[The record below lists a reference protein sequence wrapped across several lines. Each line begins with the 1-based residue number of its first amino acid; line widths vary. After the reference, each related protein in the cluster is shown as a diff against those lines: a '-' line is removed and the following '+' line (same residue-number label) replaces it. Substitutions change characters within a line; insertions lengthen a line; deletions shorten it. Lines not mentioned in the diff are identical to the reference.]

1 MNEIKPLTAEQI
13 FKLLSDPVR
22 LSVMQQLIDADNKE
36 MTCGSFKH
44 NVQKATF
51 SHHIKLLIEAG
62 MLQRREEGVRKYL
75 SIHKSIFD
83 DFPELITLITK
94 ADLSHS

>member
-1 MNEIKPLTAEQI
+1 MDKTNLLTIEQI
-13 FKLLSDPVR
+13 FRLLSDPVR
-22 LSVMQQLIDADNKE
+22 LSVLQQLILADNKE

-62 MLQRREEGVRKYL
+62 LIQRREEGVRKYL
-75 SIHKSIFD
+75 SIHQDIFEQ
-83 DFPELITLITK
+83 FPELITLITK
-94 ADLSHS
+94 SD